1 MSELQQTAAPIRYCT
16 FCGGHQHERKLLIS
30 GPAVFICNECLE
42 LCMDLEQQRADVV
55 AESGYINRDVV
66 AFVLWLNGTPEMW
79 QASARGGIVVS
90 GGSQVSIGSV
100 FSIDMRNTR

>member
-30 GPAVFICNECLE
+30 GPAAFICNECLE

-79 QASARGGIVVS
+79 QALLNATPKIMAS
-90 GGSQVSIGSV
+90 GNSQMTIGSV
-100 FSIDMRNTR
+100 FSVEVKR